1 MKLSPCFKISRQ
13 ERIRKKRDR
22 KVKYHTAVRKV
33 HLGLSLRLTKFSCS
47 VSHRIT
53 LEVLG
58 QYSPVRFLSF
68 SDYTRD
74 LGAPLGVIFSLSPS
88 HDYPGVTI

>member
-33 HLGLSLRLTKFSCS
+33 HLGLSLTKFSCS
-47 VSHRIT
+47 VSHRII

-58 QYSPVRFLSF
+58 QYSPVRFVSF